1 VAERPVALPPVR
13 RSTGATLTNEIE
25 CDGYARECV
34 RLAELTFEQ
43 QIREILLD
51 MAYEWM
57 AVAMDER
64 AELAPKSSGSTAHYG
79 LSGRDVKRPRTFDE
93 NVATEEAAERARM
106 DNGESFQGP
115 TISEPFNGEVS
126 EDREGN
132 GEWRVEYFDAHG
144 GCYVTIFA
152 GPAAENRARDY
163 CTALMTGSLKIC
175 RGLLS
180 LTVTTILNP

>member
-1 VAERPVALPPVR
+1 
-13 RSTGATLTNEIE
+13 LTNDNENE
-25 CDGYARECV
+25 CDGYARECA

-51 MAYEWM
+51 MAHEWM

-64 AELAPKSSGSTAHYG
+64 AEPAPKSSGSTAHYG

-93 NVATEEAAERARM
+93 VVAAEDPAERAHM
-106 DNGESFQGP
+106 DNGESFRDP
-115 TISEPFNGEVS
+115 AISESFHGEVS

-132 GEWRVEYFDAHG
+132 GEWRVEYFDADG

-163 CTALMTGSLKIC
+163 YTALKTGSLKI
-175 RGLLS
+175 RREPLS
-180 LTVTTILNP
+180 H